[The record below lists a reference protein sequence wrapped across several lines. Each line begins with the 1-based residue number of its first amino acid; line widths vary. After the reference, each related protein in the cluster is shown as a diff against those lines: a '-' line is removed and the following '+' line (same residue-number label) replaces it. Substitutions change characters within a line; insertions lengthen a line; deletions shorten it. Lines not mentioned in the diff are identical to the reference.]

1 MTNNAAKH
9 HTIFTVLLLLIIF
22 SLTARPVQANA
33 SFDLVVLE
41 AEGLSFQ
48 VFDTEYLDFYAFS
61 LFSDMPV
68 EKPENLDTGVLITRY
83 TPVDDVYI
91 QPYDQ
96 LIYYPS
102 DNGSGGYVYYV
113 GTVNGTSEL
122 DQKWYQGNPAAEA
135 LIVNKF
141 ESHEKDLSRL
151 VVVALIAFAGLVVLV
166 LRGAR

>member
-1 MTNNAAKH
+1 MTNNAARH
-9 HTIFTVLLLLIIF
+9 HTILTIFFLLIIF
-22 SLTARPVQANA
+22 SLTVQTVQANA
-33 SFDLVVLE
+33 SFDLIVLE

-61 LFSDMPV
+61 QFSDMPI
-68 EKPENLDTGVLITRY
+68 EEPENLDTGVLITRY

-102 DNGSGGYVYYV
+102 ENGSGGYVYYV
-113 GTVNGTSEL
+113 GPVNGTSNL
-122 DQKWYQGNPAAEA
+122 DQKWYQGIPTAEA
-135 LIVNKF
+135 LILDKF
-141 ESHEKDLSRL
+141 QSHEKDLSRL
-151 VVVALIAFAGLVVLV
+151 VIVALIAFAGLVVLV